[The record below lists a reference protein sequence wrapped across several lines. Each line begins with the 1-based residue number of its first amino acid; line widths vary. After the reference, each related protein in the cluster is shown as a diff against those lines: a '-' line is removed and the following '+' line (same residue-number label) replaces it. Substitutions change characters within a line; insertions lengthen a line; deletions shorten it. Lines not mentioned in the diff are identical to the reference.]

1 MNSNAKILIVED
13 ERIPAEFLKKVLL
26 QDGFEV
32 AGICDTGEKAIAEAI
47 RVKPD
52 VIFMDIML
60 KDHISGAEAA
70 LKISNSIETKI
81 IFLTAYSDD
90 EMIEYALDA
99 GAVNYLIKPYKEKQ
113 IQAALQLALGHT
125 KPMQTK
131 TREKGMVLLQND
143 YTFDTIQNRLY
154 HQDKEVNLGR
164 QTLKLLTYL
173 VEHKNKTVSLHDL
186 TTYVYGKNRE
196 TSSIRTLIFRLKKTL
211 GSEIIT
217 NVSGIGYKIS
227 TL

>member
-26 QDGFEV
+26 QSGFEV
-32 AGICDTGEKAIAEAI
+32 VGICDTGEKAISESI
-47 RVKPD
+47 KLKPD

-70 LKISNSIETKI
+70 LQISNSIETKI

-90 EMIEYALDA
+90 EMIAYALDA

-113 IQAALQLALGHT
+113 IQAALQLALGYT
-125 KPMQTK
+125 KPMQTQTSK
-131 TREKGMVLLQND
+131 KEMISLQD
-143 YTFDTIQNRLY
+143 SYTFDTTQNRLY
-154 HQDKEVNLGR
+154 YQDKEVNLGR
-164 QTLKLLTYL
+164 QTLKLLAYL
-173 VEHKNKTVSLHDL
+173 VEHKNSTVSLDDL
-186 TTYVYGKNRE
+186 TTHVYGKNRE

-211 GSEIIT
+211 GSDIIT
-217 NVSGIGYKIS
+217 NVSGIGYKII
-227 TL
+227 TQ